1 MPRST
6 KSHILTQSQT
16 KQTQARANQIPRPP
30 PPAPPAPLTP
40 QTQTRTSSFGSG
52 FVDSMVSGFGLGI
65 GSSLARRIFEPK
77 TTPEHRVPDLTVQ
90 HPSVPDIQPS
100 ILTPDEIFN
109 KYQECLQSNESNTN
123 CEMLLNMKS

>member
-6 KSHILTQSQT
+6 KSHILTQGQA
-16 KQTQARANQIPRPP
+16 KQTQVKTKPIPR
-30 PPAPPAPLTP
+30 PAPLTP
-40 QTQTRTSSFGSG
+40 QAQTRSNSFGSG

-65 GSSLARRIFEPK
+65 GSSLARKIFEPK
-77 TTPEHRVPDLTVQ
+77 ITPEHRDPVADLTVQ

-100 ILTPDEIFN
+100 FLTSNDIFN

>member
-6 KSHILTQSQT
+6 KSHILTQGQSKQGQT
-16 KQTQARANQIPRPP
+16 RTIPR
-30 PPAPPAPLTP
+30 PAPPAPLTP
-40 QTQTRTSSFGSG
+40 QAQTRSNSFGSG

-77 TTPEHRVPDLTVQ
+77 TTPEHRDPVPDLTVQ

-100 ILTPDEIFN
+100 FLTSNDIFN